1 MQIAMNETN
10 RGLIRKGDH
19 MKLRQVIFVLLIVIF
34 SVIVASCSGD
44 DGAVSNAVAEGVA
57 ATQTKRAW
65 EAELES
71 MRLTE
76 AATEPSVTPEPAI
89 VHITYPS
96 FVEGSNTFVTDFSSL
111 DYAPEKST
119 VGDYYQMNRM
129 ERPFT
134 TEDMDYLGDL
144 DITRVDLKYSP
155 PWFYAT
161 FFLAGD
167 LRESGNVKYGL
178 EFDIDSDGR
187 GDFLVWAALPPGP
200 DWTTDGVSVLEDR
213 DNDIGGLYPLQ
224 MEDPNPAI
232 NGYEMEI
239 FNAGLG
245 DDPDLAWIRRDPEVN
260 NQIQIAFKESF
271 TGSEGFLWS
280 AWADEGLIN
289 PGMFDYNDQ
298 ISFTD
303 AGSPNDESP
312 DYPLK
317 AVEKVDSTCRSWY
330 GMTPVGDEPGLCTIK
345 EEKPP
350 EDNQPRMGF
359 CPAKSNLTV
368 GPTQLIC
375 DGPCTPECPPHRVC
389 IPCTL
394 P

>member
-1 MQIAMNETN
+1 
-10 RGLIRKGDH
+10 
-19 MKLRQVIFVLLIVIF
+19 MKLRLVITVLLIVIF
-34 SVIVASCSGD
+34 SGIVASCSGD
-44 DGAVSNAVAEGVA
+44 DGAASNAVAEGVS

-76 AATEPSVTPEPAI
+76 AATEPSVTPEPVI

-96 FVEGSNTFVTDFSSL
+96 FVEGSNTFVSDFSSL
-111 DYAPEKST
+111 DYAPEKT
-119 VGDYYQMNRM
+119 TPGDYYQMNRM

-134 TEDMDYLGDL
+134 AGDMDYLGDL

-161 FFLAGD
+161 FLLAGD
-167 LRESGNVKYGL
+167 LRESGDVYYGL

-187 GDFLVWAALPPGP
+187 GDFLVWAVLPPGP
-200 DWTTDGVSVLEDR
+200 DWTTDGVRVLEDR

-232 NGYEMEI
+232 NGYELEI

-245 DDPDLAWIRRDPEVN
+245 DDPDLAWIRRDPEAAN
-260 NQIQIAFKESF
+260 HIQIAFKESF

-298 ISFTD
+298 ISFTV
-303 AGSPNDESP
+303 AGSPYGESP

-317 AVEKVDSTCRSWY
+317 DVEKVDSTCRSWY

-345 EEKPP
+345 EDKPP
-350 EDNQPRMGF
+350 GDNQPRMGF
-359 CPAKSNLTV
+359 CPAKTV
-368 GPTQLIC
+368 RGSTQLIC
-375 DGPCTPECPPHRVC
+375 AGPCTPECPPHRVC
-389 IPCTL
+389 IPCTI